1 MIDPLILCLTM
12 FAVTCGLLMTG
23 FPVAFTLAGSAL
35 AFALF
40 GSMIGV
46 FPISLLGAFP
56 QSVFGLMTNEV
67 LVAVPLFI
75 FMGVMLERSQI
86 AQELLEN
93 MGALFGALPGG
104 LAISVC
110 IVGALLA
117 ASTGIVGAT
126 VVTMGAMSLP
136 TMLSHGYSK
145 PLACGTIAAS
155 GTLGQIIPPSI
166 VLVLLGDILQG
177 ANTQAQLAKGNF
189 APDPVSVVDLF
200 AGAFLPGMMLVVLYM
215 LWVLFMGVIRPNSC
229 PPVERGD
236 DVGHLG
242 LRVLH
247 GMVPPAILIM
257 AVLGSILLGI
267 ATPTESAALGVLAAL
282 ALVAWRRR
290 LTISMLR
297 LALEGTMR
305 TTAMIMAIL
314 VAAYFLNFVINV
326 IGLTAQVN
334 AMITELGW
342 TPMQTLLGVIFFY
355 VVLGMFMETLSMMVA
370 TVPIIT
376 PVIVSLGFDP
386 VWFGI
391 IIILLIETAM
401 ITPPVGINLFV
412 VQGVRGRGH
421 LHDVMIG
428 ATPFVITL
436 MVMIVL
442 LIFFPDIAMWLPNM
456 TL

>member
-1 MIDPLILCLTM
+1 MILTTIL
-12 FAVTCGLLMTG
+12 VLLGMLALSI
-23 FPVAFTLAGSAL
+23 PVAAVLGAL
-35 AFALF
+35 AMMLGQLYAFLPLHLA
-40 GSMIGV
+40 IGELAWV
-46 FPISLLGAFP
+46 SNT
-56 QSVFGLMTNEV
+56 SVI
-67 LVAVPLFI
+67 LVAIPLFI
-75 FMGVMLERSQI
+75 LLGEILLRSGI
-86 AQELLEN
+86 AEN
-93 MGALFGALPGG
+93 MYAAATHWLSWLPGG
-104 LAISVC
+104 LMHSNIGSCAMFAAISGSSV
-110 IVGALLA
+110 ATA
-117 ASTGIVGAT
+117 ATIGT
-126 VVTMGAMSLP
+126 VAIDQIDKR
-136 TMLSHGYSK
+136 GYNERFF
-145 PLACGTIAAS
+145 LGTIAAG
-155 GTLGQIIPPSI
+155 GTIGILIPPSI
-166 VLVLLGDILQG
+166 NMIVYGVLTETSIVQLYLAGFTPGIIL
-177 ANTQAQLAKGNF
+177 
-189 APDPVSVVDLF
+189 
-200 AGAFLPGMMLVVLYM
+200 AG
-215 LWVLFMGVIRPNSC
+215 LFMLTVVVGCVLRPKWGGRKVETNWENRIRSLPDLI
-229 PPVERGD
+229 PP
-236 DVGHLG
+236 
-242 LRVLH
+242 
-247 GMVPPAILIM
+247 ILIFI
-257 AVLGSILLGI
+257 VVIGSIYAGI

-314 VAAYFLNFVINV
+314 VAAYFLNFVINI

-428 ATPFVITL
+428 ASPFVITL
-436 MVMIVL
+436 MLMIVL
-442 LIFFPDIAMWLPNM
+442 LIIFPDIAMWLPNRTM
-456 TL
+456 